1 MGGEFTGLHALWHP
15 TRKFCSLER
24 RPTFIDLAGQEPS
37 CHLPVELT
45 LSEAQHCARLAVYMT
60 DTIVVRLME
69 EPGGGYRWR
78 LLSADPAT
86 LEMIDQRY
94 EPARADV
101 GSAGASVWTFK
112 PKKTGRT
119 RLALMKLRPWIG
131 GDPPAEQFAVD
142 LDIR

>member
-1 MGGEFTGLHALWHP
+1 
-15 TRKFCSLER
+15 
-24 RPTFIDLAGQEPS
+24 
-37 CHLPVELT
+37 
-45 LSEAQHCARLAVYMT
+45 MT
-60 DTIVVRLME
+60 DTIVVRLAE
-69 EPGGGYRWR
+69 QQGGAYRWR

-94 EPARADV
+94 EPAGADFS
-101 GSAGASVWTFK
+101 SAGASVWTFR